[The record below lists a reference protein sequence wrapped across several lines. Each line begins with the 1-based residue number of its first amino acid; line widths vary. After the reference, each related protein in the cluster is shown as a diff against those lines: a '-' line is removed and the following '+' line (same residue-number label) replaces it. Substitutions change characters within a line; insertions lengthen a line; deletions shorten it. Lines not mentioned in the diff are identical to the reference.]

1 MAAPKATPETIKAP
15 SIEAAVAGA
24 AQAKKMFEDGTAQ
37 ARAAVEQ
44 GVAQATKAAEGFM
57 KAAEEAAEFS
67 RGNLEAMTK
76 AAQLFTAG
84 AQDIARQ
91 YVAAA
96 QGYTDTALEGAKA
109 LAAVKSLKEAAEIQA
124 SYAKSAME
132 KAMADA
138 AKFNEASVKLV
149 EAAFAPLTA
158 RAQLAVEKMGKPLAA

>member
-1 MAAPKATPETIKAP
+1 MAAPKATPETIKTP
-15 SIEAAVAGA
+15 TIEAAVAGA
-24 AQAKKMFEDGTAQ
+24 AQAQKMFTDGTAQ

-57 KAAEEAAEFS
+57 KGAEEAAEFA
-67 RGNLEAMTK
+67 RGNFEAVSK
-76 AAQLFTAG
+76 CAQLWTVG

-91 YVAAA
+91 YMAVA
-96 QGYTDTALEGAKA
+96 QSYTDTALEGAKA

-138 AKFNEASVKLV
+138 AKLNEASVKLA
-149 EAAFAPLTA
+149 ETAFAPITA
-158 RAQLAVEKMGKPLAA
+158 RVQLAVEKMGKPLAA